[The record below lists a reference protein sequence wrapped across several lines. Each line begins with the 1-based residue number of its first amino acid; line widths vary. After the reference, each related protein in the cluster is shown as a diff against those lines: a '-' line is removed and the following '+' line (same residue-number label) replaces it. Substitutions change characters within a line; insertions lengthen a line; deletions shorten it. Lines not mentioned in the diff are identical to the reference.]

1 MATRMFV
8 FLVSAILTASPTFG
22 EDKFF
27 NSNGVRIRYID
38 QGSGPPIV
46 LIHGNGGSLDG
57 WTSTGT
63 VEDLARDY
71 RVIAFDARGHGKS
84 DKPHDP
90 KAYGGEMRLDVIRLL
105 DHLGIQ
111 RAHIIG
117 YSMGGSMT
125 AALLTTHPS
134 RFLTAVVAG
143 AAGRF
148 RPWTAEDDKL
158 TEQEAS
164 EKETE
169 CVSRTQL
176 YRLSPVNGPKPS
188 DEQIKQLSVQCMA
201 NQDNDRFAQA
211 ALTRSRKGTVLTPS
225 AVAAVKV
232 PTLGVV
238 GSLDGYLSDF
248 KALKQLRPDLELI
261 VIEGATHA
269 TARRHP
275 QFIGSVR
282 AFLAKY
288 PMPH

>member
-1 MATRMFV
+1 MAKRVFV
-8 FLVSAILTASPTFG
+8 FLVSAFLITSAAFA

-27 NSNGVRIRYID
+27 NSNGLRIRYVD
-38 QGSGPPIV
+38 EGSGPAVV

-57 WTSTGT
+57 WRNAGF
-63 VEDLARDY
+63 EDLARDY
-71 RVIAFDARGHGKS
+71 RVIALDVRGHGKS

-90 KAYGGEMRLDVIRLL
+90 NAYGGEMRLDVIRLL
-105 DHLGIQ
+105 DHLGIN

-125 AALLTTHPS
+125 AALLTTHPH
-134 RFLTAVVAG
+134 RFLTAVIAG
-143 AAGRF
+143 AAGRM

-188 DEQIKQLSVQCMA
+188 EDQIKRLSAQCMA
-201 NQDNDRFAQA
+201 NRDNDRFAQA

-225 AVAAVKV
+225 AVAAVNV

-238 GSLDGYLSDF
+238 GSS
-248 KALKQLRPDLELI
+248 
-261 VIEGATHA
+261 
-269 TARRHP
+269 ARFGRFSP
-275 QFIGSVR
+275 SIRWRISGF
-282 AFLAKY
+282 
-288 PMPH
+288 